1 MLINLSWISW
11 ERSSKDHLLLAPYFA
26 GRGNREKGFVVPCN
40 FGDAKVT
47 VISAQDRNENFV
59 ITVAFSA

>member
-1 MLINLSWISW
+1 V
-11 ERSSKDHLLLAPYFA
+11 RA
-26 GRGNREKGFVVPCN
+26 FVIPCN

-59 ITVAFSA
+59 ITVAFSGYIPLSPPHYLWAPFFFHKK